1 VHLNPAG
8 RQNIWPT
15 IQETIQI
22 AAFSE
27 THMGFAYYQFRRS
40 GLNCDCANVRTAAD
54 CARELNAHQKEAR
67 GVGTMQQAG
76 FSERHEP
83 AASHPIAE
91 LLACPPTIGNM
102 LNAATECIEFD
113 AGDVIFHQND
123 VCRGLYVL
131 ISGQL
136 IRKAARLDTRLNLGT
151 VRAGEVVE
159 LAAMLGDVRHTYT
172 LIGQTKGTVLRLPKE
187 TLQRAFELYPRIRMQ
202 LLEELA
208 REVSRAYN
216 LCCAT
221 RMVGMRRR
229 TTSL

>member
-1 VHLNPAG
+1 MDFVY
-8 RQNIWPT
+8 
-15 IQETIQI
+15 
-22 AAFSE
+22 SE
-27 THMGFAYYQFRRS
+27 WRRS
-40 GLNCDCANVRTAAD
+40 VLSSDCANLRTAAD
-54 CARELNAHQKEAR
+54 CAREWNVYQKEAR
-67 GVGTMQQAG
+67 GVGTMQLAG

-113 AGDVIFHQND
+113 AGDVVFHQND

-131 ISGQL
+131 VSGQL
-136 IRKAARLDTRLNLGT
+136 LRKTARFDTRLSLGT

-221 RMVGMRRR
+221 RMAGIRRR

>member
-1 VHLNPAG
+1 M
-8 RQNIWPT
+8 RQ
-15 IQETIQI
+15 
-22 AAFSE
+22 SE
-27 THMGFAYYQFRRS
+27 RAE
-40 GLNCDCANVRTAAD
+40 VRTAAD
-54 CARELNAHQKEAR
+54 CVREMNVHQKEAR
-67 GVGTMQQAG
+67 GVGTMQPAG

-91 LLACPPTIGNM
+91 LLACPPAIGNM

-113 AGDVIFHQND
+113 AGQVIFHQND
-123 VCRGLYVL
+123 VCRGLYVS

-136 IRKAARLDTRLNLGT
+136 LRKAARLDARLNLGT
-151 VRAGEVVE
+151 VRAGELVE

-172 LIGQTKGTVLRLPKE
+172 LVGQTKGTVLRLPKE
-187 TLQRAFELYPRIRMQ
+187 ALQRAFELYPRIRMQ

-221 RMVGMRRR
+221 RQAGLRRKPP
-229 TTSL
+229 SHLHP